1 MKKRARSTGRRYF
14 QNLDSRAPITEE
26 VKRFILDTPV
36 QEFILYQNTFRRIER
51 SEERGV
57 VGEIP
62 HFWNDRSN
70 VHRRRGRPPKLT
82 PAMEDEVRKLLKR
95 FPNQSQ
101 RALAKRL
108 GVSHRTLARWKN
120 KLGFK

>member
-1 MKKRARSTGRRYF
+1 
-14 QNLDSRAPITEE
+14 
-26 VKRFILDTPV
+26 
-36 QEFILYQNTFRRIER
+36 
-51 SEERGV
+51 
-57 VGEIP
+57 
-62 HFWNDRSN
+62 
-70 VHRRRGRPPKLT
+70 
-82 PAMEDEVRKLLKR
+82 MEDEVRKLLKR